1 MKVTISM
8 KIINC
13 NGWLSSNW
21 GPHMSISKSITDL
34 AILANGDNL
43 YYTWFYESIIGA
55 YTLELDRLYASVDW
69 FYCKLRFY
77 QHALF
82 NINWYID
89 ILGEDDYFD
98 ENN

>member
-1 MKVTISM
+1 M

-21 GPHMSISKSITDL
+21 GPHMSIFKSITYPV
-34 AILANGDNL
+34 ILANDDNL

-55 YTLELDRLYASVDW
+55 YTLELGRLYFSIDW
-69 FYCKLRFY
+69 FYYKLRFY

-98 ENN
+98 EED

>member
-1 MKVTISM
+1 MKV
-8 KIINC
+8 INC

-21 GPHMSISKSITDL
+21 GPRMSISRSITDPV
-34 AILANGDNL
+34 ILANDDNL

-55 YTLELDRLYASVDW
+55 YTLELGRLYFSIDW
-69 FYCKLRFY
+69 FYYKLRFY

>member
-1 MKVTISM
+1 MRATISM

-21 GPHMSISKSITDL
+21 GPHMSISTDP

-55 YTLELDRLYASVDW
+55 YTLELDKLYFSIDF
-69 FYCKLRFY
+69 FYYKLRFY
-77 QHALF
+77 QRSLT
-82 NINWYID
+82 
-89 ILGEDDYFD
+89 
-98 ENN
+98 

>member
-1 MKVTISM
+1 M

-21 GPHMSISKSITDL
+21 GPHMSISISTDPAILANFSSNWGSHMSISISTDP

-55 YTLELDRLYASVDW
+55 YTLELDKLYFSIDF
-69 FYCKLRFY
+69 FYYKLRFY
-77 QHALF
+77 QRFLT
-82 NINWYID
+82 
-89 ILGEDDYFD
+89 
-98 ENN
+98 

>member
-1 MKVTISM
+1 M

-21 GPHMSISKSITDL
+21 GPDMSISKSITDP

-55 YTLELDRLYASVDW
+55 YTLELDRLYVSVDW
-69 FYCKLRFY
+69 FYCKLLLY
-77 QHALF
+77 QRS
-82 NINWYID
+82 NIDWYID
-89 ILGEDDYFD
+89 ILGEDNYLN

>member
-1 MKVTISM
+1 
-8 KIINC
+8 
-13 NGWLSSNW
+13 
-21 GPHMSISKSITDL
+21 MSISKSITDP
-34 AILANGDNL
+34 AILTNGDNL

-89 ILGEDDYFD
+89 ILGEDIYLY